1 MAVVMKKKERVNI
14 IVLVESS
21 ISRRDGR
28 TMEVLSKMVGGRIV
42 EVDCYAFSLVAQK
55 FKRQGSANKY

>member
-1 MAVVMKKKERVNI
+1 MNI
-14 IVLVESS
+14 IVLIELM
-21 ISRRDGR
+21 RDGR

-55 FKRQGSANKY
+55 FKTQGSANKY